1 MVDESK
7 LAIHQVT
14 FRDQWSFR
22 ECVEGLARHGVHQTA
37 VWRDKLH
44 EVGVEEGAKILRD
57 NAMRVTGLSVG
68 GLATSPDPVE
78 WQAAVDENRRVL
90 EEAALIGADHVVTIS
105 GGLVRDSTDLDG
117 ARARTLEALER
128 MLRDARGSGV
138 KIGIE
143 PLHPMMCAN
152 RAVLCTLEQA
162 NDWCD
167 ILGDEESV
175 GIVVDTYS
183 VWWDP
188 NMKREIDAAG
198 SRICAFHVNDWLRD
212 TRDLRLD
219 RGMPGDGVIDIRA
232 IRRAVEGAGYQ
243 GACEVEIFSAR
254 NWWRRDPD
262 EVVRI
267 IKDRFR
273 ECV

>member
-1 MVDESK
+1 MLDESR

-14 FRDQWSFR
+14 FHDQWSFR
-22 ECVEGLARHGVHQTA
+22 ECVEGLARHGVFQTA
-37 VWRDKLH
+37 VWREKLKAVDVS
-44 EVGVEEGAKILRD
+44 EAAKILRD
-57 NAMRVTGLSVG
+57 NGMRVTGLSVG
-68 GLATSPDPVE
+68 GLATSPDPAE
-78 WQAAVDENRRVL
+78 WQAAVEENKRVL
-90 EEAALIGADHVVTIS
+90 EEASVIGADHVVTIS
-105 GGLVRDSTDLDG
+105 GGLVGDSKDLNG
-117 ARARTLEALER
+117 ARDRTLEALER

-143 PLHPMMCAN
+143 PLHPMMCAG

-167 ILGDEESV
+167 LLGDEESV

-183 VWWDP
+183 IWWDP
-188 NMKREIDAAG
+188 NMEREIAVAG
-198 SRICAFHVNDWLRD
+198 PRICAFHVNDWLRD

-232 IRRAVEGAGYQ
+232 IRRAVESAGYQ

-254 NWWRRDPD
+254 NWWQRDPD

-273 ECV
+273 KHV